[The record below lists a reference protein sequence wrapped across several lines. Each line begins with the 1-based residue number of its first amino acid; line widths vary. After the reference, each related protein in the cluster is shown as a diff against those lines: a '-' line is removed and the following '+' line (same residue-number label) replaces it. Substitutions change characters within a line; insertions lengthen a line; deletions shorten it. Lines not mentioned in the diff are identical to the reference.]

1 MIQNTNKHV
10 EKSCHYLKQGPC
22 KAQQPQ
28 RMLSDWGAEH
38 QAFSPFGQTAK
49 RITFLLSLWEL
60 HGCDKNKKKIIKK
73 CTAVPLKT
81 PVVWGMLRN
90 LSWGRL
96 EGKASLSWDWTQ
108 RRKTKI
114 TLVEVSTS
122 ESKSSYFAIE
132 WAMQRWSLTSR
143 GLNALSGDHSLLGS
157 MGTCDIMSVI
167 RVQQFGLPD
176 GPGESENATSGK

>member
-1 MIQNTNKHV
+1 MIQNTNKQV
-10 EKSCHYLKQGPC
+10 ENSCHYLKQGPC

-28 RMLSDWGAEH
+28 RMLSVWGAEH

-49 RITFLLSLWEL
+49 RITFCWVYGSYMVVT
-60 HGCDKNKKKIIKK
+60 KKKKIKTF
-73 CTAVPLKT
+73 TAVPLKT

-96 EGKASLSWDWTQ
+96 ERKASLSWDWTQ

-122 ESKSSYFAIE
+122 ENKSSYFAIE

-143 GLNALSGDHSLLGS
+143 GLNALSEDHLLLGS

-167 RVQQFGLPD
+167 RVQQLGARW
-176 GPGESENATSGK
+176 PGESKNAKAGK